1 MKTPIRFV
9 LLLAASLLFSGISA
23 MAQNIEAMHQSLA
36 TRSMSGDHVLV
47 IEDSSVTSAVQSIE
61 SNQRATTINGF
72 RVLIFSDNGQ
82 YASDNANEVLTGFQR
97 RFPHINAYLVYESP
111 YFKVSVGDCTTMEE
125 AQMLMAELLQYYPR
139 AFPRRESIN
148 LSDLQNTRAHEVE
161 EADSVRH
168 KHSQN

>member
-1 MKTPIRFV
+1 MRTSIKIA
-9 LLLAASLLFSGISA
+9 LLLTTAILSFSISGK
-23 MAQNIEAMHQSLA
+23 AQNIEAMRQSLA
-36 TRSMSGDHVLV
+36 TRTMSGDHVSV
-47 IEDSSVTSAVQSIE
+47 TEDSSVTSAVQSVE
-61 SNQRATTINGF
+61 RNNRTTTINGF

-82 YASDNANEVLTGFQR
+82 YASDNANDVLTGFQR

-148 LSDLQNTRAHEVE
+148 LSDLQNTRAREVD

-168 KHSQN
+168 KH